1 MVWQWLCTARSKN
14 MHVTGRLMIQ
24 DKASMFS
31 IELGHNAFSASN
43 GWLDAFKRR
52 KNISRTV
59 LSGEYA
65 DVNEEVVGQIG
76 RRGYQRS
83 ARGTSQKIYIPMM
96 RRGSSAH
103 LSQQNADGEGG

>member
-1 MVWQWLCTARSKN
+1 
-14 MHVTGRLMIQ
+14 
-24 DKASMFS
+24 MFS

-76 RRGYQRS
+76 RRGYQ
-83 ARGTSQKIYIPMM
+83 
-96 RRGSSAH
+96 SSK
-103 LSQQNADGEGG
+103 